1 MKRREFIQSAVCSMA
16 CVSFGNLLSASSC
29 KPFKTKTGSQSDD
42 APHNEVFTMELGQ
55 EFLGI
60 YSNYVDWLKT
70 LVERLGYEKT
80 VRVWND
86 ACRDCDE
93 KKLNEILS
101 NGWTQKNYDKFNNVD
116 EIIDN
121 ILSSCFSSPVEGLTK
136 DEARRIIEI
145 TAPVRQIRKNFTSV
159 QNQVKDVTAYDY
171 IHLTEHGRALLVESL
186 IKHHKKEGELIAY
199 DFIRERRVKG
209 AEKDTLS
216 VEQLIS
222 AIGSITKSEKP
233 NLMTAA
239 LKADII
245 SSSEKE
251 IVMHVK
257 ECEWARYF
265 KENHP
270 DVGYLMSCS
279 TDEAAYR
286 AGTKNQIR
294 MQRTCTIMEGGEI
307 CDFRVY
313 AVS

>member
-16 CVSFGNLLSASSC
+16 CVSFGNLLHASS
-29 KPFKTKTGSQSDD
+29 KPFKTKTGSQSSN
-42 APHNEVFTMELGQ
+42 ASSNEVFTMELEQ

-70 LVERLGYEKT
+70 LVERLGYERM
-80 VRVWND
+80 VAVWDD
-86 ACRDCDE
+86 AYRNCDE

-101 NGWTQKNYDKFNNVD
+101 NGWTQKNDDKFNNVN

-121 ILSSCFSSPVEGLTK
+121 ILSSSFSSPVEGLTK
-136 DEARRIIEI
+136 DQARRMIEA
-145 TAPVRQIRKNFTSV
+145 APPVKQIRKNFTSV
-159 QNQVKDVTAYDY
+159 KNQVKDVTAYDY

-186 IKHHKKEGELIAY
+186 LKHHKKEGELIAY
-199 DFIRERRVKG
+199 DFIRERRIKG

-222 AIGSITKSEKP
+222 AIGSITKSDKP

-251 IVMHVK
+251 IVLHVK

-270 DVGYLMSCS
+270 DVGYLMLCS

-286 AGTKNQIR
+286 TGAKNRIR
-294 MQRTCTIMEGGEI
+294 MQRASTIMEGGEI

>member
-1 MKRREFIQSAVCSMA
+1 MKRREFIQSAVCSLA
-16 CVSFGNLLSASSC
+16 CVSFSKLLSASSC
-29 KPFKTKTGSQSDD
+29 KPFKTETCSQTSN
-42 APHNEVFTMELGQ
+42 APRNEVFTMELGQ

-60 YSNYVDWLKT
+60 YGNYADWLKT
-70 LVERLGYEKT
+70 LVERLGYERT
-80 VRVWND
+80 VKVWND
-86 ACRDCDE
+86 ACRNCDE

-101 NGWTQKNYDKFNNVD
+101 NGWTQKNGDSFNNVN
-116 EIIDN
+116 ETFDN

-136 DEARRIIEI
+136 DQARRMIEI
-145 TAPVRQIRKNFTSV
+145 APPVKQIRKNFTSV

-186 IKHHKKEGELIAY
+186 LKHHKKEGELIAY

-209 AEKDTLS
+209 AEKDNLS

-239 LKADII
+239 LKADIV
-245 SSSEKE
+245 SSSEEE

-257 ECEWARYF
+257 DCEWARYF

-286 AGTKNQIR
+286 TCTKNRVR
-294 MQRTCTIMEGGEI
+294 MQRTSTIMEGGEI

-313 AVS
+313 TVS